1 MSSYNIKNYRTTH
14 FQHPTLDKIHGQPT
28 LDSLLHLIRQL
39 KINAQS
45 VPTTLGGGQLGY
57 LALVLSDNSYNAIPN
72 ARPFLRPNHPGP
84 FVVSI
89 PTGVTRRSTTTP
101 TTVTAAEVTQQK
113 ADWDVQVRLYNECQA
128 VEQALRQ
135 QLVEA
140 VESDYLDAL
149 RNPHTDMVQSSIPTI
164 IDHLRNNYG
173 SITDEE
179 LSDREDALKALIY
192 DPSYAVDTVFTK
204 IKKHQELA
212 SLMNN
217 PLTDKQQ
224 VSIAYKVF
232 NKAGVF
238 QNDLIKWNKTNDNN
252 KTLNNFK
259 VHMRNSWNELNKVG
273 ALKIRDSNINNVNLI
288 NEVTEKQQLLAD
300 EIREEF
306 SNQLKSTIADAMLM
320 LQVPNNIPPSQTDIS
335 STTNDSTHSVNTLS
349 TMKSMISTIQE
360 LKNEIASLKANSN
373 NKNIDPNINPKTG
386 KPWRRYCWTHGC
398 CTHSSRN
405 CPNKAPGHKNNAT
418 FKNRQGG
425 SNENCIG

>member
-28 LDSLLHLIRQL
+28 LDTLLHLIRQL
-39 KINAQS
+39 KVNAQS

-57 LALVLSDNSYNAIPN
+57 LALVLSENSYNAIPN
-72 ARPFLRPNHPGP
+72 ATPFHRPTHPGP

-89 PTGVTRRSTTTP
+89 PAGVTTRTTTTP
-101 TTVTAAEVTQQK
+101 PSISAAVVTQQK
-113 ADWDVQVRLYNECQA
+113 SDWDEKVRLYNECQA

-149 RNPHTDMVQSSIPTI
+149 RNPHTEMIQSSIPTI
-164 IDHLRNNYG
+164 INHLRETYG
-173 SITDEE
+173 AITDEE
-179 LSDREDALKALIY
+179 LSDREDALKAFVY
-192 DPSYAVDTVFTK
+192 DPTYAVDMVFTK
-204 IKKHQELA
+204 LKKHQELA

-224 VSIAYKVF
+224 VSIAYKIF
-232 NKAGVF
+232 NKVGVF
-238 QNDLIKWNKTNDNN
+238 QNDLIKWNKSIDTN
-252 KTLNNFK
+252 KTLSNFK

-273 ALKIRDSNINNVNLI
+273 ALKIQDSNLNNINLI
-288 NEVTEKQQLLAD
+288 NEVTENQQTLAN
-300 EIREEF
+300 EMREEF

-320 LQVPNNIPPSQTDIS
+320 LQVPNNIPPLQTDIS
-335 STTNDSTHSVNTLS
+335 SATNDSSHSLNTLS
-349 TMKSMISTIQE
+349 TMESMISTIQE
-360 LKNEIASLKANSN
+360 LKKEIASLKAT
-373 NKNIDPNINPKTG
+373 KNVDPTINPKTG

-398 CTHSSRN
+398 CPHSSKN
-405 CPNKAPGHKNNAT
+405 CPNKAPGHKDNAT